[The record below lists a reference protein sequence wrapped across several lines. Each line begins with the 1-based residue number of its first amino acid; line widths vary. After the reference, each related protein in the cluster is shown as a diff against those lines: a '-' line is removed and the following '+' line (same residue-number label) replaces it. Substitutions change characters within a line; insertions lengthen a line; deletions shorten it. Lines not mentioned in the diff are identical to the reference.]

1 MKYRLAIF
9 DFDGTLADSFSW
21 FLGVANRLADE
32 HRFRR
37 IEEHEVD
44 ALRGRSARQLVAHFG
59 IPAWKM
65 PLIARQM
72 RQHMARD
79 IRHITLF
86 PGMDRVLKELAG
98 RGIRLAIVTSNS
110 IENVRQVLGP
120 GNADLIQQYACGIA
134 VFGKRTKLRSVV
146 RGSGI
151 PAAEAIC
158 IGDEIRDLE
167 AAREEGIP
175 FGAVSWGYTNPEAL
189 RAHGPE
195 EMFENVEEIL
205 EKIAP
210 SPVRA

>member
-1 MKYRLAIF
+1 MSYKLAIF

-21 FLGVANRLADE
+21 FLGLANRLADE

-44 ALRGRSARQLVAHFG
+44 ALRGHSARQMVAHLG
-59 IPAWKM
+59 VPVWKM
-65 PLIARQM
+65 PTIARQM

-79 IRHITLF
+79 ISHISLF
-86 PGMDRVLKELAG
+86 PGMDRVLAELAR

-110 IENVRQVLGP
+110 VENVRQVLGP
-120 GNADLIQQYACGIA
+120 ENAALIHQYACG
-134 VFGKRTKLRSVV
+134 VSMFGKRPKLRAVV
-146 RGSGI
+146 RASGI
-151 PAAEAIC
+151 PAAEALC

-195 EMFENVEEIL
+195 EMFETVEEIL
-205 EKIAP
+205 EKLG
-210 SPVRA
+210 